1 MENTFL
7 KLDEL
12 FAKVCLVP
20 IAEEKFEVIRF
31 INSHY
36 SDWQELLA
44 AEPYNISI
52 KSDGEYYILKYNMLS
67 SDFNLKIARECRGM
81 IIKEWK
87 SLKKFYPVSVAFEKF
102 GNYGESY
109 VPELDWESAYVTEK
123 VDGSLMR
130 VWYDNGWH
138 ISTNGSI
145 DAFKAQIGDTN
156 LTFGEAFMECLPVDD
171 LNTVF
176 DPYLMYIFEFV
187 SPESKVVIPYQE
199 KAIYLI
205 GARSRINYCEV
216 PFEKF
221 NHLTKYRVKF
231 PKSYNLHN
239 LDECIKAAKELDWK
253 HEGFVVRDRY
263 FNRVK
268 IKSPEYLIAHKSANN
283 GVITNSK
290 ILDMMLDG
298 SIDDFLA
305 YFPEF
310 TNRVEFF
317 LRAYQVLVETIT
329 HEFDTIDWN
338 NFASRAEMAETVKKS
353 KYSGFLFRKYTN
365 KDLSADEWLRTLPRK
380 KVLQMMEGLE

>member
-1 MENTFL
+1 M
-7 KLDEL
+7 
-12 FAKVCLVP
+12 
-20 IAEEKFEVIRF
+20 
-31 INSHY
+31 
-36 SDWQELLA
+36 
-44 AEPYNISI
+44 
-52 KSDGEYYILKYNMLS
+52 
-67 SDFNLKIARECRGM
+67 
-81 IIKEWK
+81 
-87 SLKKFYPVSVAFEKF
+87 
-102 GNYGESY
+102 
-109 VPELDWESAYVTEK
+109 
-123 VDGSLMR
+123 
-130 VWYDNGWH
+130 
-138 ISTNGSI
+138 
-145 DAFKAQIGDTN
+145 
-156 LTFGEAFMECLPVDD
+156 
-171 LNTVF
+171 
-176 DPYLMYIFEFV
+176 
-187 SPESKVVIPYQE
+187 
-199 KAIYLI
+199 
-205 GARSRINYCEV
+205 ARSRINYCEV

-268 IKSPEYLIAHKSANN
+268 VKSPEYLIAHKSANN

-329 HEFDTIDWN
+329 REFDAIDWDS
-338 NFASRAEMAETVKKS
+338 FASRAEMAETVKKS

-365 KDLSADEWLRTLPRK
+365 KDLTADEWLRTLPRK
-380 KVLQMMEGLE
+380 KVLQMMGGLE